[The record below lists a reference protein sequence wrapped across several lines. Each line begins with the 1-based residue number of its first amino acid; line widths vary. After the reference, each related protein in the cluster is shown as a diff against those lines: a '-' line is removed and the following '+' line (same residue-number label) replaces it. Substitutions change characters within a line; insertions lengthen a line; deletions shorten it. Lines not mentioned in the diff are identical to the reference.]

1 MSDRVLNIRE
11 AAVFAGGIDWSM
23 RWINS
28 INQKLEGNTLSKDIS
43 GNFDSELS
51 SYYVLSSLRKLVG
64 GQSKY

>member
-28 INQKLEGNTLSKDIS
+28 IHLELEGNMLSKDIS